1 MPFDKGKKKVVTG
14 AQDMHSDPSKVV
26 ELPNGNLRIYEKQ
39 KYYPPIGSLLSSK
52 GDREKDRYAPAF
64 DFKECQNITL
74 NNVTVHHAL
83 GMAYLF
89 ERSENIKITDCKV
102 VLPPNSNRVISSTAD
117 ATHFA
122 NCKRDIL
129 IEGCTFENMLDDGTN
144 VHGTYV
150 EINKIIDS
158 KTIRVALKHFE
169 QTGFKFAAPGD
180 EVWFIKHP
188 SPARA
193 ETNTVSNVKVL
204 NETYMDLTFEN
215 AIPSDLKKGD
225 VVENK
230 TWNPTFTV
238 R

>member
-1 MPFDKGKKKVVTG
+1 MKISGITINWDIPFTFLAEVIDINPKEGWREVKPFRDGFSWKIEKNKIKFPNIDGFNYSILGSTLPFDKGKKKVVTG

-117 ATHFA
+117 AKM
-122 NCKRDIL
+122 CIRD
-129 IEGCTFENMLDDGTN
+129 
-144 VHGTYV
+144 
-150 EINKIIDS
+150 
-158 KTIRVALKHFE
+158 R
-169 QTGFKFAAPGD
+169 
-180 EVWFIKHP
+180 
-188 SPARA
+188 
-193 ETNTVSNVKVL
+193 
-204 NETYMDLTFEN
+204 
-215 AIPSDLKKGD
+215 
-225 VVENK
+225 
-230 TWNPTFTV
+230 
-238 R
+238 